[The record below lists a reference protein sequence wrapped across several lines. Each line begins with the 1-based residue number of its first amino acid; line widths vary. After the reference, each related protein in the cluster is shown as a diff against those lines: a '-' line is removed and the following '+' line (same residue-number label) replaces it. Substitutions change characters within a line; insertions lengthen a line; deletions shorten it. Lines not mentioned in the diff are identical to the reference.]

1 MHYYLVILLVFST
14 LAILLH
20 SFTLALLFKIKVQN
34 LKDSQKYLMIALC
47 IVELAL
53 SVDSITLALLNILDI
68 KHFINQFLK
77 CFNYTLLYPM
87 YNFTMA
93 LITLD
98 RLLEFKL
105 NIKYPLYFS
114 PKMTLLAIIT
124 LLIASLIVFV
134 YVFVS
139 DMLNP
144 WNYPAFF
151 LVYVHVPVE
160 GLNLILASFT
170 YYTIFQK
177 IKSNRTKRRETRR
190 VVNDKTQSET
200 IFRIF
205 VPSFIILT
213 YILFNLI
220 PSIILT
226 LEPYYFPGQGTII
239 MYIIILLYSLGWLS
253 DPLVYIFSLKSVRM
267 KLRRLYLEYLRG
279 INNMWCFARFGII
292 CTI

>member
-14 LAILLH
+14 LAVLLH
-20 SFTLALLFKIKVQN
+20 SFTLTLLFKIKVQN
-34 LKDSQKYLMIALC
+34 LKGSQKYLIIALC
-47 IVELAL
+47 TVELAF

-68 KHFINQFLK
+68 KHFMNQFLK

-87 YNFTMA
+87 YNFIMT

-124 LLIASLIVFV
+124 LFIASLIVFV
-134 YVFVS
+134 YVFIS
-139 DMLNP
+139 EMLNP
-144 WNYPAFF
+144 WNYPVFF
-151 LVYVHVPVE
+151 LVYLHIPVE

-177 IKSNRTKRRETRR
+177 IKSNRAKRKEIRR
-190 VVNDKTQSET
+190 LVNDNTQSQT

-213 YILFNLI
+213 YIFFNLI

-226 LEPYYFPGQGTII
+226 IAPYYFPGQGTIN

-253 DPLVYIFSLKSVRM
+253 NPLVYIFSLKSVRM
-267 KLRRLYLEYLRG
+267 KLRRLYLEYLGG
-279 INNMWCFARFGII
+279 INNMWWSAQFGII
-292 CTI
+292 CAI